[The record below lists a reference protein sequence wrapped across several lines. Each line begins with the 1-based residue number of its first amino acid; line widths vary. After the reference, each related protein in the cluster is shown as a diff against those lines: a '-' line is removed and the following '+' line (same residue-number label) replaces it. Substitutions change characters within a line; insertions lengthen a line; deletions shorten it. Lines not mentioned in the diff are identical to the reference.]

1 MEKTTTFRE
10 HFRTEVAIQFENL
23 FGGRRYW
30 LHIIALLINVFFIVS
45 SYTAGIELGKG
56 KTYGI
61 LLVILTMITVLLEVY
76 SFLFLIIPFG
86 RVKRKAAVV
95 WIGFLLNFIFWF
107 AIQWG
112 LVYVVTH
119 FIAGKNY
126 TFSYLGGYSFG
137 RAFRLMWVFFA
148 IYYFFDLYYQ
158 QRQFRKYKQGLKERL
173 DAENRFLKS
182 QINPHFLFNTL
193 NNIYSKALH
202 NVSEAGGLI
211 DKLKNLLHYMLYECE
226 RDFVPLKGELAFIQS
241 YIALEEI
248 RNKSGRLKVQAL
260 IEGEVKEQLIA
271 PLLIVNFIENAF
283 KHGVKAH
290 TEEAVIM
297 LKLQVTGTRLHME
310 LSNTVPP
317 ETDKGLAVQSEG
329 GIGVENVRKRL
340 ALLYPG
346 AHKLSITNDHAL
358 YTVSLTLNLFSA

>member
-1 MEKTTTFRE
+1 MDKIATFRE
-10 HFRTEVAIQFENL
+10 RFKAEVAIQFENL
-23 FGGRRYW
+23 FGCRRYW
-30 LHIIALLINVFFIVS
+30 LHIIVVLLNILFLSS
-45 SYTAGIELGKG
+45 SYFSGFELGKNTG
-56 KTYGI
+56 YGI
-61 LLVILTMITVLLEVY
+61 VLMILTVIIILLEVY
-76 SFLFLIIPFG
+76 TFLLLIIPYG
-86 RVKRKAAVV
+86 RVRRKALVV
-95 WIGFLLNFIFWF
+95 WLGFLLNFILWY
-107 AIQWG
+107 AVQGG
-112 LVYVVTH
+112 LIYLITH
-119 FIAGKNY
+119 FVAGKSY
-126 TFSYLGGYSFG
+126 TMAYIAGYSFG
-137 RAFRLMWVFFA
+137 RAIRLIWLFFA

-173 DAENRFLKS
+173 AAENRFLKS

-202 NVSEAGGLI
+202 NVREAGGLI

-248 RNKSGRLKVQAL
+248 RNKATRLQIRVQ

-290 TEEAVIM
+290 TEEAFIE
-297 LKLQVTGTRLHME
+297 LQLQITETRLHME

-317 ETDKGLAVQSEG
+317 ETDKGLAVKSEG

-346 AHKLSITNDHAL
+346 AHQLSIKKDSTR

>member
-1 MEKTTTFRE
+1 MEKTATLGERFK
-10 HFRTEVAIQFENL
+10 TEVALQLENL

-30 LHIIALLINVFFIVS
+30 LHIVVVLLHTFFLFS
-45 SYTAGIELGKG
+45 SYTAGLELGKN
-56 KTYGI
+56 TSYGI
-61 LLVILTMITVLLEVY
+61 VLMILTMVTVLLEVY
-76 SFLFLIIPFG
+76 TFLLLIIPFG

-95 WIGFLLNFIFWF
+95 WLGFLLNFVLWYG
-107 AIQWG
+107 AQWG
-112 LVYVVTH
+112 LVYVITH

-126 TFSYLGGYSFG
+126 TMSYLGGYSFG
-137 RAFRLMWVFFA
+137 RAVRLMWLFFA

-173 DAENRFLKS
+173 AAENRFLKS

-211 DKLKNLLHYMLYECE
+211 DKLKDLLHYMLYECE

-248 RNKSGRLKVQAL
+248 RNKSGRLQVQVQIDGA
-260 IEGEVKEQLIA
+260 VNEQLIA

-290 TEEAVIM
+290 IQEAFIT
-297 LKLQVTGTRLHME
+297 LKLRITDNSLQME

-317 ETDKGLAVQSEG
+317 ETDNTLAVKSEG

-346 AHKLSITNDHAL
+346 AHKLSITKDSTR